1 MNKIFIHGGSSEITK
16 YLIGYLYDTFD
27 EFHIFARN
35 IEKAKKNLI
44 IYEKKIIYYQNNL
57 DDLDQSLKHAKSLPN
72 DITSL
77 IWLAGDTGDS
87 NLEFSNL
94 ELCKKTIDVN
104 FTNVVLLLNYI
115 LKNKFLITNSS
126 FICGFTSTA
135 GLRGRK
141 LRTFYGAAKAGFINY
156 LSSLRQ
162 KYNNKILIMTIIP
175 GYMRTNK
182 HTVNTSSFITSSAE
196 KSAKIIFKSI
206 KKRKEIVFIDY
217 KWSLI
222 MKIILLIPE
231 KIFKKF
237 NF

>member
-1 MNKIFIHGGSSEITK
+1 MSKIFIHGGSSEITK
-16 YLIGYLYDTFD
+16 YLIEDLYDTFN
-27 EFHIFARN
+27 EFHIFVRN
-35 IEKAKKNLI
+35 IEKAKKNLKI
-44 IYEKKIIYYQNNL
+44 FEKKIIFYENHL
-57 DDLDQSLKHAKSLPN
+57 DDLDESLKHVKSLPN

-77 IWLAGDTGDS
+77 IWLSGNTGDS
-87 NLEFSNL
+87 KLEFSNL

-104 FTNVVLLLNYI
+104 FSNVVLLLNYI
-115 LKNKFLITNSS
+115 LEHKFLITNNS
-126 FICGFTSTA
+126 FLCGFTSVA

-141 LRTFYGAAKAGFINY
+141 LNTFYGAAKAGFISY

-162 KYNNKILIMTIIP
+162 KYNKKMLIMTIIP
-175 GYMRTNK
+175 GYMKTNK
-182 HTVNTSSFITSSAE
+182 HTLNTSSFITSSAE
-196 KSAKIIFKSI
+196 KSAKIIYKSI

-222 MKIILLIPE
+222 MKIISLIPE

>member
-1 MNKIFIHGGSSEITK
+1 MSQV
-16 YLIGYLYDTFD
+16 L
-27 EFHIFARN
+27 A
-35 IEKAKKNLI
+35 A
-44 IYEKKIIYYQNNL
+44 NN
-57 DDLDQSLKHAKSLPN
+57 QSDN
-72 DITSL
+72 DISSL
-77 IWLAGDTGDS
+77 IWLSGDTGNS

-104 FTNVVLLLNYI
+104 FSNVVLLLNYI
-115 LKNKFLITNSS
+115 LEHKFVIKDNS
-126 FICGFTSTA
+126 FLCGFTSVA

-141 LRTFYGAAKAGFINY
+141 LNTFYGAAKAGFISY

-162 KYNNKILIMTIIP
+162 KYNKKMLIMTIIP
-175 GYMRTNK
+175 GYMRTNN
-182 HTVNTSSFITSSAE
+182 HTINTSSFITSSAE

-206 KKRKEIVFIDY
+206 KKKKEIVFIDY

>member
-16 YLIGYLYDTFD
+16 YLIGHLYSTFD

-35 IEKAKKNLI
+35 IEKTKKNLI
-44 IYEKKIIYYQNNL
+44 IYEKKIIYYQNDL
-57 DDLDQSLKHAKSLPN
+57 DDLDESLKHVKNLPN
-72 DITSL
+72 DLTSL
-77 IWLAGDTGDS
+77 IWLSGDTGDS
-87 NLEFSNL
+87 NLEFTNL
-94 ELCKKTIDVN
+94 ELCKKTIDIN
-104 FTNVVLLLNYI
+104 FSNVVLLLNYI
-115 LKNKFLITNSS
+115 LEHKFLITNNS
-126 FICGFTSTA
+126 FVCGFTSTA

-141 LRTFYGAAKAGFINY
+141 LKTFYGAAKAGFISY

-162 KYNNKILIMTIIP
+162 KYNNKMLIMTIIP

-182 HTVNTSSFITSSAE
+182 HTLNTSSLITSSAE

-206 KKRKEIVFIDY
+206 KKKKEIVFIDY
-217 KWSLI
+217 KWQII
-222 MKIILLIPE
+222 MKIISLIPE